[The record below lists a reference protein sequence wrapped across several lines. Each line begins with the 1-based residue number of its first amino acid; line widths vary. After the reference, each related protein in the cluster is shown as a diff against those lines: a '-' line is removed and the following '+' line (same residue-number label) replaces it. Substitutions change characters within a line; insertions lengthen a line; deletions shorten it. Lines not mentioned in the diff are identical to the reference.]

1 MNVYMLAFVFGY
13 VLQCILVCVERV
25 TCAFKE
31 RKLLFYF
38 LMHLICLDVHI
49 IACVVVSVSV
59 GVRVRNWCLLS
70 SGQHQEMFLG
80 QCHLAIK

>member
-1 MNVYMLAFVFGY
+1 MA
-13 VLQCILVCVERV
+13 
-25 TCAFKE
+25 CAFKE

-59 GVRVRNWCLLS
+59 GVRNWCLLS
-70 SGQHQEMFLG
+70 SGQRQEMFLV